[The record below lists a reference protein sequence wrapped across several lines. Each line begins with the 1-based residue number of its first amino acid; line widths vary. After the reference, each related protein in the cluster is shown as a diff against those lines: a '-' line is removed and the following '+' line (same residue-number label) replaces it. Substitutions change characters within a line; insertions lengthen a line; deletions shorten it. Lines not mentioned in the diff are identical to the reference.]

1 MKKNIWHSGIFL
13 KVFMLVQEGKTAAR
27 GLSHKEK
34 SLPTLST
41 IQIQDDGLLLPLCY
55 NLQLF

>member
-1 MKKNIWHSGIFL
+1 
-13 KVFMLVQEGKTAAR
+13 MLVQEGKTAAR

-34 SLPTLST
+34 SLPALST
-41 IQIQDDGLLLPLCY
+41 IPIQDDGLLLPLCY